1 METPGRNAPETSLSA
16 NELEILRDLV
26 RALRSL
32 RYGSVILTMHDGHL
46 VEIQKTEKI
55 RMNPSRPTN

>member
-1 METPGRNAPETSLSA
+1 MDTPGSNAQETSLSA

-32 RYGSVILTMHDGHL
+32 RYGSVILTMHDGRL
-46 VEIQKTEKI
+46 VEVQKTEKI
-55 RMNPSRPTN
+55 RMNPSRNAN